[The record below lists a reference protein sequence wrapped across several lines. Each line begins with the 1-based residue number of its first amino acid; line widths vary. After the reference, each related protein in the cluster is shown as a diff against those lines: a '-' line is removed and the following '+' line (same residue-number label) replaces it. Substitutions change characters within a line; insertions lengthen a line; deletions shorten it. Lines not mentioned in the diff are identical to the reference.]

1 MSLQEAFRVSPSVM
15 PGSAEAQRMT
25 VTSGLT
31 CLGALTKSSPIGS
44 FVRTL
49 LESSRWWSKARYLKW
64 QIKPLFSTRAT
75 EFQDTNS
82 ERPLPFNESATTLA
96 VTDTKSSR
104 YLFRLAV
111 SEPPTEGTESSSSDT
126 VLLQIPTSVQTDE
139 TPESMRA
146 RAERNGY
153 KNGTK
158 FGSLT
163 SQVKYDPRVKEK
175 LSYKEVTVENVRDFL
190 DPIVNSAG
198 ILPTPTT
205 IDFNTAKTTE
215 TCVERIHRHGAKGV
229 IPSDAYSLRQA
240 AVLGLLPTPTAI
252 EGTKYTNTYNP
263 NSQMGQSLSAMAG
276 SGLLPTPIATDIQ
289 HKKRVED
296 LKETGAQTMASRAN
310 GANRPN
316 GLSDFI
322 NFYEVEET
330 TPAESDGETSR
341 LSPLFTEEMMGF
353 PFLWTTLPFLQA
365 NGGQK
370 R

>member
-15 PGSAEAQRMT
+15 PGSAEAQKMT

-111 SEPPTEGTESSSSDT
+111 SEPPTDGTECSSSDT
-126 VLLQIPTSVQTDE
+126 VLLQTPTSVQTDE

-163 SQVKYDPRVKEK
+163 SQVKYDPRVQEMLQTLPTPSARDWKGKTNPGVIKEGSGCIYGET
-175 LSYKEVTVENVRDFL
+175 LPDAVDRMFGDM
-190 DPIVNSAG
+190 
-198 ILPTPTT
+198 LPTPTAR
-205 IDFNTAKTTE
+205 DGKNPSSPE
-215 TCVERIHRHGAKGV
+215 GERIARKREQGWTIELNDLA
-229 IPSDAYSLRQA
+229 PM
-240 AVLGLLPTPTAI
+240 GLLPTPRTSEQGNNSNLDAQSVADHRF
-252 EGTKYTNTYNP
+252 P
-263 NSQMGQSLSAMAG
+263 NLETVLARV
-276 SGLLPTPIATDIQ
+276 IQ
-289 HKKRVED
+289 REIPV
-296 LKETGAQTMASRAN
+296 G
-310 GANRPN
+310 
-316 GLSDFI
+316 
-322 NFYEVEET
+322 
-330 TPAESDGETSR
+330 SDGETSR

-353 PFLWTTLPFLQA
+353 PFLWTTLPFLSPDGA
-365 NGGQK
+365 QK

>member
-15 PGSAEAQRMT
+15 PGSAEAQKMT

-111 SEPPTEGTESSSSDT
+111 SEPPTDGTESSSSDT
-126 VLLQIPTSVQTDE
+126 VLLQTPTSVQTDE

-163 SQVKYDPRVKEK
+163 SQVKYDPRVQPFLKTPCTAD
-175 LSYKEVTVENVRDFL
+175 SYTDNMK
-190 DPIVNSAG
+190 S
-198 ILPTPTT
+198 
-205 IDFNTAKTTE
+205 
-215 TCVERIHRHGAKGV
+215 KGV
-229 IPSDAYSLRQA
+229 SGTSGTLAQEIVSGYAEKHRGLR
-240 AVLGLLPTPTAI
+240 LDMLPTPTAG
-252 EGTKYTNTYNP
+252 EAEKYRLQYTP
-263 NSQMGQSLSAMAG
+263 GSQMGTCLSAMAA
-276 SGLLPTPIATDIQ
+276 SGMLPTPSARDWKGKTNPGVVKEGSGCVYGETLPDTID
-289 HKKRVED
+289 RVMSE
-296 LKETGAQTMASRAN
+296 
-310 GANRPN
+310 
-316 GLSDFI
+316 
-322 NFYEVEET
+322 YVEENEAAMEEDT
-330 TPAESDGETSR
+330 QDAVAGTGSR

-365 NGGQK
+365 NGAQK